1 MPFDTQDFPIDAQR
15 GAEAQ
20 PAIAAWLFTVCAM
33 LLVMIGLGG
42 ATRLTGSGLSIM
54 EWAPISG
61 ALPPWSTAEW
71 ERLFALYKQIPQA
84 TLLHPDMD
92 LTGFQQIF
100 WLEWSHRLWGRLIGL
115 AVLGPLVWLAVT
127 GRIRRALIPRLVGIF
142 ILGGLQGAVG
152 WFMVASGFAA
162 DSTAVAPVRLVM
174 HLVLALILYAAV
186 LWTALSAWR
195 PEGQGA
201 LGWIRAALAGAT
213 GLVALT
219 IIAGGFVAG
228 THAGF
233 LDNSFPLMEGHL
245 IPPDWAH
252 LTPWWANLTQT
263 LPAVQFDHRLLAT
276 LTLLAVLALV
286 GLGWRDARGPRLRGG
301 LVALGLVVMLQY
313 GLGVATL
320 LWVVPVGLATLHQV
334 TAALLLSACLLCLHA
349 ARRPK

>member
-1 MPFDTQDFPIDAQR
+1 
-15 GAEAQ
+15 
-20 PAIAAWLFTVCAM
+20 
-33 LLVMIGLGG
+33 
-42 ATRLTGSGLSIM
+42 
-54 EWAPISG
+54 
-61 ALPPWSTAEW
+61 
-71 ERLFALYKQIPQA
+71 
-84 TLLHPDMD
+84 
-92 LTGFQQIF
+92 
-100 WLEWSHRLWGRLIGL
+100 
-115 AVLGPLVWLAVT
+115 
-127 GRIRRALIPRLVGIF
+127 
-142 ILGGLQGAVG
+142 
-152 WFMVASGFAA
+152 
-162 DSTAVAPVRLVM
+162 M

-201 LGWIRAALAGAT
+201 PGWIRAALAGAT

-286 GLGWRDARGPRLRGG
+286 GLGWRAARGPRLRGG